1 MPTICCNGDT
11 AGGEESL
18 LLKEE
23 GQMMEMT
30 EVQIS
35 DHPSRPEDTD
45 YPQARTLSRNVIG
58 EKPIGKGE
66 IEMQERR
73 KELLDQAGR
82 LRDRLENAESLV
94 ARIKAEL
101 AEVNLQQQS
110 VASKLRESELKRHMH
125 PKREGRLEW
134 VDSNWFAAV
143 CNLVVG
149 LNLAFMVKHKAILS
163 FSSSLAIGS
172 DQVFLLWYTFEL
184 TIKIMHHR
192 SHFFI
197 GPIVA
202 VWWGWLDFGIVASG
216 IVDQWLMPVIM
227 PGNHTGGSMLSALRL
242 LRLFRILRFL
252 KILKA
257 FLVSDLSWIGESK
270 AFDLFMS
277 GVVGLNGVIISFELD
292 IHWHG
297 WVWVDNCFLLIYA
310 FDVALRLKRWGCYFF
325 VHPNDVYW
333 NWLDFV
339 VVTAGML
346 DSWLLPGIEIFETE
360 MMGVNTKF
368 DTSKLTKVMSLMKLM
383 RLLRVLRLVRVLRS
397 VPPLYTLLVGV
408 IDAFKS
414 MQWVIIL
421 TLLTLYAGA
430 IVFTNLVGHGL
441 IYGDL
446 WEENDEIRAAAQEKF
461 GYVLT
466 SLFSLF
472 ELMNGDTSVI
482 EPIKS
487 LLVGRLLFA
496 GFMVVSNWAILA
508 ILTAVVSENM
518 MSASNKF
525 LEEED
530 KRKEDE
536 MEKKNHDRLKDI
548 FRENDSNQNGD
559 ISKAE
564 WSAMLNDKA
573 ILTELSE
580 DTHLDQADLADLFDC
595 LCVAGEDYSGDTVR
609 YEELID
615 SLKVNAETA
624 DKRAVMHVM
633 LRLRIMQDQFKAGFE
648 EIKGMIDEK

>member
-1 MPTICCNGDT
+1 
-11 AGGEESL
+11 
-18 LLKEE
+18 
-23 GQMMEMT
+23 
-30 EVQIS
+30 
-35 DHPSRPEDTD
+35 
-45 YPQARTLSRNVIG
+45 
-58 EKPIGKGE
+58 
-66 IEMQERR
+66 
-73 KELLDQAGR
+73 
-82 LRDRLENAESLV
+82 
-94 ARIKAEL
+94 
-101 AEVNLQQQS
+101 
-110 VASKLRESELKRHMH
+110 
-125 PKREGRLEW
+125 
-134 VDSNWFAAV
+134 
-143 CNLVVG
+143 
-149 LNLAFMVKHKAILS
+149 
-163 FSSSLAIGS
+163 
-172 DQVFLLWYTFEL
+172 
-184 TIKIMHHR
+184 
-192 SHFFI
+192 
-197 GPIVA
+197 
-202 VWWGWLDFGIVASG
+202 
-216 IVDQWLMPVIM
+216 
-227 PGNHTGGSMLSALRL
+227 MLSALRL

-277 GVVGLNGVIISFELD
+277 GVVGLNGIIISFELD

-297 WVWVDNCFLLIYA
+297 WTIVDNCFLVIYA

-325 VHPNDVYW
+325 VHPVDLYW

-339 VVTAGML
+339 VVGAGML
-346 DSWLLPGIEIFETE
+346 DSWLLPGIEIVETE
-360 MMGVNTKF
+360 MMGVNSKF

-397 VPPLYTLLVGV
+397 IPPLYTLLVGV

-441 IYGDL
+441 IYGAQ
-446 WEENDEIRAAAQEKF
+446 WDEDEGVRIAAKEKF

-525 LEEED
+525 LAEEE
-530 KRKEDE
+530 KREDDE
-536 MEKKNHDRLKDI
+536 AEKKNHDRLLDI
-548 FRENDSNQNGD
+548 FRENDSTKDGQV
-559 ISKAE
+559 SKAE
-564 WSAMLNDKA
+564 WLAMLDDKV
-573 ILTELSE
+573 ILAELSD
-580 DTHLDQADLADLFDC
+580 DTHLDKADLADLFEC
-595 LCVAGEDYSGDTVR
+595 LLVAGEDYSGDTVR

-633 LRLRIMQDQFKAGFE
+633 LRLRIMQDQFKAGFD
-648 EIKGMIDEK
+648 EIKAMVQVKAQAQGGAGDAGAGTREEVRCQQQLPP